1 MSYTRTEIQ
10 DIADELGQPIVVI
23 KEGGLTSEEKKTVK
37 KIMLR
42 NDRALRILADM

>member
-1 MSYTRTEIQ
+1 MSYTRKEIQ
-10 DIADELGQPIVVI
+10 DISDELGQPMVVI
-23 KEGGLTSEEKKTVK
+23 KDGGLTSEEKKTVK